1 MTLTPEELFDGAPVA
16 LLAVNLNG
24 EVLTHNEGLTAWLG
38 YEGDLAEQV
47 MRGRNLVEWL
57 SPASRLLYETRIMPI
72 LLEAGSVRE
81 AILEARDRQGRLR
94 SVLFNARLRTIAS
107 GERVVFIAVVDAADR
122 IAFEQQL
129 VEARRSAE
137 VAHQRLAVLQE
148 ATSRIALAQ
157 GTADLGDVLVAAAA
171 QATQAGWTAVRI
183 EAAGDAPEE
192 DRITGWGSAPG
203 GGSGLELPTGAA
215 EQVVCRGPEEIRRRF
230 PDRAAAL
237 AAEGVEA
244 LVVTPIVRG
253 SGEGARVLGAIQCWF
268 RRTRTLDEETLET
281 LRALAAQAELVIDH
295 LNLQERLRH
304 RALHDA
310 LTGLPNRL
318 LFEERLAQLLA
329 ASERAGEPCAV
340 LFLDLDGFKAINDR
354 LGHAVGDDV
363 LRIVAGRLRATC
375 RAGETVSRLGGDE
388 FVIAAAGA
396 GEAGATE
403 LAHRVWAAI
412 RTPLDGPAEGSPLSS
427 SIGVMCW
434 DPAAAGP
441 APTAAQLVSAAD
453 ASMYEV
459 KHGGKDAVS
468 VRAWSV

>member
-38 YEGDLAEQV
+38 HDGDLTEQV

-57 SPASRLLYETRIMPI
+57 SPASRLLYETRIMPV
-72 LLEAGSVRE
+72 LLETGSVRE
-81 AILEARDRQGRLR
+81 AILEARDRHGRLR
-94 SVLFNARLRTIAS
+94 SVLFNARLRSVAS
-107 GERVVFIAVVDAADR
+107 GEQVVFIAVVDAADR
-122 IAFEQQL
+122 IAFERQL

-157 GTADLGDVLVAAAA
+157 GTADLGEVLVAAAA
-171 QATQAGWTAVRI
+171 RATQAGWAAVRI
-183 EAAGDAPEE
+183 ETAADAPEE
-192 DRITGWGSAPG
+192 RTAVWGTAPG
-203 GGSGLELPTGAA
+203 GMPEAGSPGGGTA
-215 EQVVCRGPEEIRRRF
+215 EQLVCRGPEEIRIRF
-230 PDRAAAL
+230 PEQAAAL

-253 SGEGARVLGAIQCWF
+253 SGEDTRVLGAIHCWF
-268 RRTRTLDEETLET
+268 RRNRALDEETLET

-310 LTGLPNRL
+310 LTGLPNRV

-354 LGHAVGDDV
+354 LGHAVGDEV
-363 LRIVAGRLRATC
+363 LRVVAERLRATC

-388 FVIAAAGA
+388 FVIAASGA

-403 LAHRVWAAI
+403 LARRVWAAI
-412 RTPLDGPAEGSPLSS
+412 RAPLAGAAEGSPLSS
-427 SIGVMCW
+427 SIGAMCW
-434 DPAAAGP
+434 DPAVSGP
-441 APTAAQLVSAAD
+441 APTAERLVAAAD
-453 ASMYEV
+453 AQMYEV

-468 VRAWSV
+468 VRTWSA